1 MTYVFMLFAVVGAGF
16 LFEIGRTLAKV
27 VMEDW
32 GVRKWLTQKQQRR
45 CQIKSGFNSIHWK
58 F

>member
-1 MTYVFMLFAVVGAGF
+1 MTYVFMLFAVVGAGL

-32 GVRKWLTQKQQRR
+32 GVRKWLTQKQ
-45 CQIKSGFNSIHWK
+45 
-58 F
+58 

>member
-16 LFEIGRTLAKV
+16 LFEIGRTLTKV

-32 GVRKWLTQKQQRR
+32 GVREWLTQRR
-45 CQIKSGFNSIHWK
+45 
-58 F
+58 